1 MKNWIEDLLLDS
13 TCCAATPRVSPA
25 EFKRVSE
32 ARRDMEPTPLHMAE
46 VRLAKEIPGITN
58 SITTSLGLGNFF

>member
-1 MKNWIEDLLLDS
+1 MLL
-13 TCCAATPRVSPA
+13 RVSPA

-46 VRLAKEIPGITN
+46 VAIAKEIPGVAN
-58 SITTSLGLGNFF
+58 SISTSLGFGNFF

>member
-1 MKNWIEDLLLDS
+1 
-13 TCCAATPRVSPA
+13 VSPA